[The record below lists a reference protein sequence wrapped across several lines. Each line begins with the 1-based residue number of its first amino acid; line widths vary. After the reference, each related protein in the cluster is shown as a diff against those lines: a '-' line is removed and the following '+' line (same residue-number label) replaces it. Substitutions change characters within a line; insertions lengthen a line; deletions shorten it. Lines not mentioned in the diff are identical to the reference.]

1 MTRTPSRLRQW
12 LGCGGC
18 VVLVAGLFALL
29 VSIAGA
35 MGPLLFAAVV
45 AMLAVVAWWYLS
57 ARRRAITAFRV
68 AHRDSGKDV
77 VIVYTDSPHWKD
89 YIETHWL
96 PRWGHRAVAL
106 DRSRPWS
113 FDQPEA
119 RLWQVVAGS
128 VEHTPV
134 VIVVPR
140 QGRVHV
146 VRFYLA
152 FRDFKHGKDRKLRE
166 AEARLAK
173 LLDEPSS

>member
-1 MTRTPSRLRQW
+1 M
-12 LGCGGC
+12 
-18 VVLVAGLFALL
+18 VVAGLFALL

-35 MGPLLFAAVV
+35 LGPLLFAAAV

-57 ARRRAITAFRV
+57 ARRRAITAFRF

-77 VIVYTDSPHWKD
+77 VIVYTDNPHRKD